1 VGGTPEQDG
10 LLAPFFEKL
19 ADGPNHVSTHSCTME
34 AKQLKSTPES
44 GIWISARFTP
54 VNLLFWNQ
62 RVAVRKARPMIAP
75 FCILGKPRGSS
86 QLSDNGQFNTQ
97 SNTRLRTSIP
107 RIDLKHSFS
116 FTYVG
121 GWLVPKLHI
130 SKTMD
135 IARPEFKQRKRRKQ
149 ALIVAGIVLLV
160 GILTAAVY
168 RLKPAAPT
176 VERGT
181 VWTDTVKRGSMLRQV
196 RGIGSLVPSQESVLQ
211 IPAET
216 EANVVRIRML
226 PGSLVNVDTVLLDM
240 SNPQVEQAA
249 VDAQLQWKA
258 AQAEYQSQ
266 RMKLESDL
274 MNQKAGA
281 ATVKADYNQTQLQS
295 QTDKSLYDLGV
306 ISGLAYKASKSKA
319 DELTIRNGLEDQRL
333 ESTQKSIDAQLSQLQ
348 AKMDQMRVLAELK
361 QKQLNMLK
369 VRAGIEG
376 VLVELPL
383 HVGQHV
389 SPGTM
394 LAKVVQ
400 PNHLMAELKVAET
413 QARDVQIG
421 EPASVDTHN
430 GVIAGTVMRVDPAV
444 QNGTVTVDVKLTGEL
459 PKGARPDLSV
469 DGTIDLEKLDN
480 VLYVGRPAFG
490 QENSTISLFRLE
502 GNGRDAARVP
512 VKVGR
517 ASVNSI
523 QVIEGLHEGDTVV
536 LSDMSRWDNTDRI
549 RLQD

>member
-1 VGGTPEQDG
+1 M
-10 LLAPFFEKL
+10 LAMKL
-19 ADGPNHVSTHSCTME
+19 PHRMV
-34 AKQLKSTPES
+34 
-44 GIWISARFTP
+44 
-54 VNLLFWNQ
+54 
-62 RVAVRKARPMIAP
+62 
-75 FCILGKPRGSS
+75 
-86 QLSDNGQFNTQ
+86 
-97 SNTRLRTSIP
+97 
-107 RIDLKHSFS
+107 
-116 FTYVG
+116 
-121 GWLVPKLHI
+121 
-130 SKTMD
+130 MD
-135 IARPEFKQRKRRKQ
+135 IARPEFKERKRRRQ
-149 ALIVAGIVLLV
+149 IA
-160 GILTAAVY
+160 TAAVVVVVLAALTVVVY
-168 RLKPAAPT
+168 RLRPAAPT

-181 VWTDTVKRGSMLRQV
+181 VWTDSVKRGSMLRQV

-216 EANVVRIRML
+216 EATIIRIRML
-226 PGSLVNVDTVLLDM
+226 PGSLVNADSILVEM
-240 SNPQVEQAA
+240 SDPQVEQAA
-249 VDAQLQWKA
+249 VDAHLQWKA
-258 AQAEYQSQ
+258 AEAEYQSQ

-281 ATVKADYNQTQLQS
+281 ATVKADYNTTQLQS
-295 QTDKSLYDLGV
+295 QTDKALYDLGV

-333 ESTQKSIDAQLSQLQ
+333 ESTQKAIDAQLAQLQ
-348 AKMDQMRVLAELK
+348 AKVDQMRVLAELK
-361 QKQLNMLK
+361 QKQLDALK
-369 VRAGIEG
+369 VRAKIEG

-389 SPGTM
+389 TPGTM

-430 GVIAGTVMRVDPAV
+430 GVIAGSVMRVDPGV
-444 QNGTVTVDVKLTGEL
+444 QNGTVTVDVKLVGDL

-469 DGTIDLEKLDN
+469 DGTIDLERLDN

-490 QENSTISLFRLE
+490 QENSTISLFRLD
-502 GNGRDAARVP
+502 GDGRDATRVP

>member
-1 VGGTPEQDG
+1 MA
-10 LLAPFFEKL
+10 LKL
-19 ADGPNHVSTHSCTME
+19 PH
-34 AKQLKSTPES
+34 
-44 GIWISARFTP
+44 
-54 VNLLFWNQ
+54 
-62 RVAVRKARPMIAP
+62 
-75 FCILGKPRGSS
+75 
-86 QLSDNGQFNTQ
+86 
-97 SNTRLRTSIP
+97 
-107 RIDLKHSFS
+107 RI
-116 FTYVG
+116 V
-121 GWLVPKLHI
+121 
-130 SKTMD
+130 MD
-135 IARPEFKQRKRRKQ
+135 IARPEFKERKRRRQ
-149 ALIVAGIVLLV
+149 IATVAVVVVVVAALTVV
-160 GILTAAVY
+160 VY
-168 RLKPAAPT
+168 RLRPAAPT

-181 VWTDTVKRGSMLRQV
+181 VWTDSVKRGSMLRQV

-216 EANVVRIRML
+216 EATIIRIRML
-226 PGSLVNVDTVLLDM
+226 PGSLVKADSVLVEM
-240 SNPQVEQAA
+240 SDPQVEQAA
-249 VDAQLQWKA
+249 VDAHLQWKA
-258 AQAEYQSQ
+258 AEAEYQSQ

-281 ATVKADYNQTQLQS
+281 ATVKADYNTTQLQS
-295 QTDKSLYDLGV
+295 QTDKALYDLGV

-333 ESTQKSIDAQLSQLQ
+333 ESTQKAIDAQLAQLQ
-348 AKMDQMRVLAELK
+348 AKVDQMRVLAELK
-361 QKQLNMLK
+361 QKQLDALK
-369 VRAGIEG
+369 VRAKIEG

-389 SPGTM
+389 TPGTM

-430 GVIAGTVMRVDPAV
+430 GVIAGSVMRVDPGV
-444 QNGTVTVDVKLTGEL
+444 QNGTVTVDVKLVGEL

-469 DGTIDLEKLDN
+469 DGTIDLERLDN

-490 QENSTISLFRLE
+490 QENSTISLFRLD
-502 GNGRDAARVP
+502 GDGRDATRVP